1 MSLLVCALALGVFA
15 SAAWL
20 FDRALFRECCFA
32 TWPKAGTDQ
41 KCPNCGT
48 WQSEVGGWAWVGHSA
63 HPEIDFKVECGKCG
77 ECSYWVWISPSTCIP
92 CEEINKFV
100 VKR

>member
-41 KCPNCGT
+41 KCPYCDT
-48 WQSEVGGWAWVGHSA
+48 WQAEVGGWAWVGNNDN
-63 HPEIDFKVECGKCG
+63 PMVDFAAECAKCG
-77 ECSYWVWISPSTCIP
+77 MYSDWVWIGPGVCAAY
-92 CEEINKFV
+92 EEITKQQV
-100 VKR
+100 SK

>member
-32 TWPKAGTDQ
+32 TWPKGGTDQ
-41 KCPNCGT
+41 KCPHCGT
-48 WQSEVGGWAWVGHSA
+48 RQSEVGGWAWVGNAENH
-63 HPEIDFKVECGKCG
+63 EIDFAAECGKCG
-77 ECSYWVWISPSTCIP
+77 AYSDWVWVGPGV
-92 CEEINKFV
+92 CETYEAIEAQQVAK
-100 VKR
+100 